1 MTHHIVLE
9 AGGNVGIGTTNPAY
23 KLQVDGEILVQADAD
38 SAILLGNAGTNA
50 SKIYAGSGDAL
61 YIGGNNGAQLYFT
74 ADGNSIV
81 FYNEQILTSATY
93 SSGFAG
99 SGWTINDTGTADA
112 TFDNLTVR
120 GSMNIFELVV
130 SQIKATNGAL

>member
-1 MTHHIVLE
+1 MVDS
-9 AGGNVGIGTTNPAY
+9 AGQVGIGTTNPGY
-23 KLQVDGEILVQADAD
+23 KLQVEGELFLNIDAD
-38 SAILLGNAGTNA
+38 STLLLGNAGTNA
-50 SKIYAGSGDAL
+50 SKIYAGVSDAL
-61 YIGGNNGAQLYFT
+61 YIGGNNEAQLYFT

>member
-1 MTHHIVLE
+1 M
-9 AGGNVGIGTTNPAY
+9 
-23 KLQVDGEILVQADAD
+23 
-38 SAILLGNAGTNA
+38 LLGNAGTNA

-61 YIGGNNGAQLYFT
+61 YMGGHNTAQLYFNT
-74 ADGNSIV
+74 DGASII
-81 FYNEQILTSATY
+81 FTNEQILTSATY
-93 SSGFAG
+93 TSGFAG
-99 SGWTINDTGTADA
+99 EGWTINDTGTSDA

>member
-61 YIGGNNGAQLYFT
+61 YMGGHNTAQLYFNT
-74 ADGNSIV
+74 DGASII
-81 FYNEQILTSATY
+81 FTNEQILTSATFT
-93 SSGFAG
+93 SGFAG
-99 SGWTINDTGTADA
+99 GG
-112 TFDNLTVR
+112 
-120 GSMNIFELVV
+120 
-130 SQIKATNGAL
+130 